1 MDTATIEKSVKPGKS
16 MKPDSETVL
25 LSRKEIMMEKTPII
39 EKIKKLL
46 ALANSSNEHEAALAA
61 SHAQRLLSEHNL
73 AMADIEATHK
83 PDKADTVETTVSK
96 TLPKWLRYLSA
107 GVSTAFDC
115 QAVHHPATGKMTFI
129 GVGADVQI
137 AVYTFAY
144 LDRTVR
150 KLCTNYMKHHV
161 STAIANRHRELH
173 RQSYYLGA
181 VSTITTRLREQKIQ
195 TPITTGAL
203 IPVKEGLIRQAMNE
217 IGTLRTVKSR
227 RSYINSDAYT
237 KGQSDGRQ
245 VGIHHGIGTGGKS
258 QKTIGH

>member
-1 MDTATIEKSVKPGKS
+1 M
-16 MKPDSETVL
+16 ET
-25 LSRKEIMMEKTPII
+25 SPII

-83 PDKADTVETTVSK
+83 PDKADKVETNVSK
-96 TLPKWLRYLSA
+96 TLPKWVRHLSA

-115 QAVHHPATGKMTFI
+115 QAIHHPATGKMSFI
-129 GVGADVQI
+129 GVGADVQV
-137 AVYTFAY
+137 AAYTFAY

-161 STAIANRHRELH
+161 SSSIANRHRELM

-181 VSTITTRLREQKIQ
+181 VSTINTRLRDQKIQ
-195 TPITTGAL
+195 TPVTTGTL
-203 IPVKEGLIRQAMNE
+203 VPVKEGLIRQAMKE
-217 IGTLRTVKSR
+217 IGNLRTVRSR
-227 RSYINSDAYT
+227 KSYINADAYT
-237 KGQSDGRQ
+237 NGQNDGRQ
-245 VGIHHGIGTGGKS
+245 VGIHRGIGSSHTQGS
-258 QKTIGH
+258 IPR

>member
-1 MDTATIEKSVKPGKS
+1 LEKNIH
-16 MKPDSETVL
+16 TR
-25 LSRKEIMMEKTPII
+25 SRGFVNNLPII

-73 AMADIEATHK
+73 AMADIEAARK
-83 PDKADTVETTVSK
+83 PDKADKVETAVSK
-96 TLPKWLRYLSA
+96 SLPKWMRHLSA

-137 AVYTFAY
+137 AAYTFIY

-150 KLCTNYMKHHV
+150 KLCGIYMKQHV
-161 STAIANRHRELH
+161 SSSIANRHRELM

-181 VSTITTRLREQKIQ
+181 VSTITARLREQKVQ
-195 TPITTGAL
+195 TPVTTNAL
-203 IPVKEGLIRQAMNE
+203 VPVKEGLIKQAMNE
-217 IGTLRTVKSR
+217 IGTVRTLHSR
-227 RSYINSDAYT
+227 RSYINSDAYAR
-237 KGQSDGRQ
+237 GQTDGGE
-245 VGIHHGIGTGGKS
+245 VGIHHGITGASSPRK
-258 QKTIGH
+258 INR